1 MMTATDHSGFPD
13 GLATLQLLAVSS
25 VVFAHPSLGS
35 AEPGAGLSFARRR
48 RGPDHKSAR
57 SDTMTKRLCIR
68 LAMGALGAAVAV
80 ATAAVPG
87 RAEDKVIK
95 IGALLPISGPGSY
108 FGVQD
113 KQGIELAL
121 ELINKTGV
129 NGYKLDVKY
138 EDSACGPLPAT
149 QAAKRL
155 LEQYK
160 PDVILGEECSDATL
174 AIMPVVEEAKV
185 PLINAGSSAIKI
197 TEPGNPWT
205 FRIFPNEVMQGVDIA
220 NNAYKKL
227 NARTAVLLHENTN
240 AGIGNANVFN
250 EAFTKLGGKVLADIG
265 FGRDVND
272 FTAIATRI
280 AGLGAVDVIPTYT
293 LEGQGLKITQAL
305 MQAGVT
311 KGGDGKAIQV
321 GTIWLPFGFEQKA
334 GKAALGY
341 VRAVQFDPL
350 DQRPV
355 VRDFIAAFK
364 AKYNQSPTH
373 LHAHS
378 YDQIA
383 LVADVVKRGGTDAQS
398 IRDGL
403 AATKNFSGVT
413 GSVAFDQTNQ
423 NTSMDTIH
431 YMETLPDLTW
441 KPLGW
446 N

>member
-1 MMTATDHSGFPD
+1 MISRLRSRAVVAEMIAASLIATF
-13 GLATLQLLAVSS
+13 
-25 VVFAHPSLGS
+25 
-35 AEPGAGLSFARRR
+35 
-48 RGPDHKSAR
+48 
-57 SDTMTKRLCIR
+57 
-68 LAMGALGAAVAV
+68 AVAD
-80 ATAAVPG
+80 A
-87 RAEDKVIK
+87 RAQDKVIK

-113 KQGIELAL
+113 KQGIDLAIEQL
-121 ELINKTGV
+121 NKTGV
-129 NGYKLDVKY
+129 NGYKFEVKY

-149 QAAKRL
+149 QAAKRM

-160 PDVILGEECSDATL
+160 PHVLLGEECSDATL

-197 TEPGNPWT
+197 TEPGNYWT
-205 FRIFPNEVMQGVDIA
+205 FRIFPNEVMQGVDLA
-220 NNAYKKL
+220 KNAYTKL

-250 EAFTKLGGKVLADIG
+250 EAFTKLGGKILADIG

-280 AGLGAVDVIPTYT
+280 AGLGQVDVIPTYT

-311 KGGDGKAIQV
+311 KGGDGKAIQI

-350 DQRPV
+350 DKRPLV
-355 VRDFIAAFK
+355 QDFIAAFK

-378 YDQIA
+378 YDQI
-383 LVADVVKRGGTDAQS
+383 LLIADTVKRGANDAQS
-398 IRDGL
+398 IRDALAKTQNL
-403 AATKNFSGVT
+403 AALT
-413 GSVAFDQTNQ
+413 GSISFDSHNQ
-423 NTSMDTIH
+423 NTSMDTVH